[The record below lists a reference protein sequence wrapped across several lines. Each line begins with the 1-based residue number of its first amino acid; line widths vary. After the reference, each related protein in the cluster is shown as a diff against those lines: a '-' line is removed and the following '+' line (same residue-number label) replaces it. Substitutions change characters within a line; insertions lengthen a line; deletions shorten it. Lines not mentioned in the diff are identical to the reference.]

1 MTDSGGIRNFLE
13 VYQKSRNHE
22 ASEKKMSAKLLQYE
36 KDEYL
41 CIKGIVM
48 AIIAC

>member
-1 MTDSGGIRNFLE
+1 MTDSGLSEISL
-13 VYQKSRNHE
+13 KSINNQEIMRLL
-22 ASEKKMSAKLLQYE
+22 KKMSVKLLQYE